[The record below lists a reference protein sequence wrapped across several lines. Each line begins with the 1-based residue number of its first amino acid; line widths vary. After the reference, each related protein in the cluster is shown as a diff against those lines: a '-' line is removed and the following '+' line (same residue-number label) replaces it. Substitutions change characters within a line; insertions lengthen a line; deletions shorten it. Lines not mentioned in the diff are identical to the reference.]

1 LSLGN
6 LTANVAEAVAR
17 LDRSFPAD
25 TARTTPVLMRREA
38 QDAVFA
44 ALANPLTDTLSM
56 DLAP

>member
-17 LDRSFPAD
+17 LDRSFLAD
-25 TARTTPVLMRREA
+25 AARTTPVLTRREA

-44 ALANPLTDTLSM
+44 APANPLTDTLSM